1 MNIRIVGLQRVLDG
15 KAGKRRG
22 YGEGLTLK
30 AMWKPYKS
38 LQLYKLSKTHT
49 YKCNVSGVTI

>member
-30 AMWKPYKS
+30 AMWKAIWKPTTVEAS
-38 LQLYKLSKTHT
+38 
-49 YKCNVSGVTI
+49 